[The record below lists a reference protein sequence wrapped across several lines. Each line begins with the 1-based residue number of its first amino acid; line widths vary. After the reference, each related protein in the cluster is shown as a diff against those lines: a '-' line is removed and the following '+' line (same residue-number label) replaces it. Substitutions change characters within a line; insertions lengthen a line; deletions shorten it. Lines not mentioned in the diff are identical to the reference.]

1 MQEGKLQ
8 SSSSRAARS
17 IGTSAL
23 AIAVLSLS
31 LASTA
36 SARRLVFWSNSIANK
51 ISYAPVIEGGR
62 GADLPVGPPYVE
74 DPYGTAIDSA
84 ASKAYWLNK
93 SNGSIGYANL
103 DGSAP
108 GLLNTAGAPFANPAG
123 LAIDPAGGRIYW
135 GNPETGNSSIGYANL
150 DGSGGGRLDIV
161 GATAEPNGL
170 AVDRA
175 NGRIYWSNFGADE
188 ISYMPLGGGAGHDL
202 ETPGASI
209 DGPEGVA
216 IDSTTGRIYWS
227 NWNGNSI
234 GYAGING
241 GGGGTANLNQ
251 FVSKPIGLA
260 TDGAAVYWA
269 SEGFDRVEAGN
280 FAACCA
286 VPLET
291 AGATQ
296 SGVAFPVI
304 LESPR
309 NNEMIEVQGAHK
321 PGSNLTCSPGDW
333 RGDLIE
339 SFLYRAPQAISY
351 QWFRNRTPL
360 AGATAQTFTA
370 GKVGAYTCQV
380 TATNFAG
387 VNAELSP
394 HEFAVKATV
403 GFKKVT
409 YNREKGTATLRVA
422 VTGTGRLD
430 LYGTGMANAQRKH
443 AEGTAKLTVRTSGK
457 ARIKLAKTGKARVKA
472 RISYTPEGGE
482 VIKRSKAVVLKKR
495 LRR

>member
-1 MQEGKLQ
+1 
-8 SSSSRAARS
+8 
-17 IGTSAL
+17 
-23 AIAVLSLS
+23 V
-31 LASTA
+31 
-36 SARRLVFWSNSIANK
+36 N
-51 ISYAPVIEGGR
+51 
-62 GADLPVGPPYVE
+62 

-84 ASKAYWLNK
+84 AGKIYWLNK
-93 SNGSIGYANL
+93 NSSSIGYANL

-123 LAIDPAGGRIYW
+123 LTIDPAGGRIYW

-150 DGSGGGRLDIV
+150 NGSGGGQLDIV

-170 AVDRA
+170 AVDPA
-175 NGRIYWSNFGADE
+175 NGRIYWSNLGANR

-209 DGPEGVA
+209 DGPKGVA
-216 IDSTTGRIYWS
+216 IDSAAGRIYWS

-269 SEGFDRVEAGN
+269 SEDSDRVVDGN
-280 FAACCA
+280 FAACCT

-291 AGATQ
+291 AGVTQ

-304 LESPR
+304 LDSPR
-309 NNEMIEVQGAHK
+309 NSGMIEVQGAHK
-321 PGSNLTCSPGDW
+321 PGSNLVCSGGDW
-333 RGDLIE
+333 KGDLIE
-339 SFLYRAPQAISY
+339 SFLYRAPQSVSY
-351 QWFRNRTPL
+351 QWFRNWTPI
-360 AGATAQTFTA
+360 AEATAQTFIA
-370 GKVGAYTCQV
+370 NKVGSYTCQV

-394 HEFAVKATV
+394 REFVINATV

-409 YNREKGTATLRVA
+409 YNRKKGTATLRVA
-422 VTGTGRLD
+422 VTGRGRLD
-430 LYGTGMANAQRKH
+430 LYGKGVANAQRKH
-443 AEGTAKLTVRTSGK
+443 AQGTAKITVRTSGK
-457 ARIKLAKTGKARVKA
+457 ALIKLRNTGKAKVKA
-472 RISYTPEGGE
+472 RISYTPEGGKA
-482 VIKRSKAVVLKKR
+482 IKRFKTIVLKKKLKR
-495 LRR
+495 

>member
-1 MQEGKLQ
+1 M
-8 SSSSRAARS
+8 
-17 IGTSAL
+17 L
-23 AIAVLSLS
+23 AIAVLGLC

-36 SARRLVFWSNSIANK
+36 SARRLVFWSNSFANR

-62 GADLPVGPPYVE
+62 GADLPIDPAYVN

-84 ASKAYWLNK
+84 AGKVYWLNK
-93 SNGSIGYANL
+93 NNSSIGYANL

-123 LAIDPAGGRIYW
+123 LAIDPAGRRIYW
-135 GNPETGNSSIGYANL
+135 GNPETGNGSIGYANL
-150 DGSGGGRLDIV
+150 DGSGGGRLDIA

-170 AVDRA
+170 AIDPA
-175 NGRIYWSNFGADE
+175 NGRIYWSNFGANR
-188 ISYMPLGGGAGHDL
+188 ISHMPLGGGAGHDL

-216 IDSTTGRIYWS
+216 IDSATSRIYWTNQKGS
-227 NWNGNSI
+227 SI
-234 GYAGING
+234 GYAGLDG
-241 GGGGTANLNQ
+241 GAGGTANLNQ

-269 SEGFDRVEAGN
+269 SAGSDRVEAGN

-304 LESPR
+304 LESPS
-309 NNEMIEVQGAHK
+309 NNGVIKVQGAHK
-321 PGSNLTCSPGDW
+321 PGSNLVCSGGDW

-339 SFLYRAPQAISY
+339 SFLYRAPQSVSY
-351 QWFRNRTPL
+351 QWFRNRMPITE
-360 AGATAQTFTA
+360 ATAQTLTA
-370 GKVGAYTCQV
+370 NKVGSYTCQI

-394 HEFAVKATV
+394 YDFSVNATIS
-403 GFKKVT
+403 FKKVT
-409 YNREKGTATLRVA
+409 FNRKKGTATLRVA
-422 VTGTGRLD
+422 VTGGGRLD
-430 LYGTGMANAQRKH
+430 VYGKGVANAQRKH
-443 AEGTAKLTVRTSGK
+443 ATGTAKITVRTSGK
-457 ARIKLAKTGKARVKA
+457 ARIKLMKTGRAKVKARV
-472 RISYTPEGGE
+472 SYTPEGGRA
-482 VIKRSKAVVLKKR
+482 IKRFKAIVLKKSP
-495 LRR
+495 RR

>member
-1 MQEGKLQ
+1 MQR
-8 SSSSRAARS
+8 SPNRAAWS
-17 IGTSAL
+17 IGASAL
-23 AIAVLSLS
+23 AIAVLSLCM
-31 LASTA
+31 ASTA
-36 SARRLVFWSNSIANK
+36 SARRLVFWSNSISNK
-51 ISYAPVIEGGR
+51 ISYAPVIEGGK
-62 GADLPVGPPYVE
+62 GADLPISPSYVD

-84 ASKAYWLNK
+84 TGKVYWLNK
-93 SNGSIGYANL
+93 GSGSIGYANL

-123 LAIDPAGGRIYW
+123 LAIDPAGGRIFW

-150 DGSGGGRLDIV
+150 NGSGGGRLDIV

-170 AVDRA
+170 AVDPA
-175 NGRIYWSNFGADE
+175 NGRIYWSNFAANK
-188 ISYMPLGGGAGHDL
+188 ISYMPLGGGAAHDL
-202 ETPGASI
+202 ETLGASI

-216 IDSTTGRIYWS
+216 IDSATGRIYWS
-227 NWNGNSI
+227 NWSGNSI

-241 GGGGTANLNQ
+241 GGGGEANLNQ

-260 TDGAAVYWA
+260 TDGGAVYWA

-309 NNEMIEVQGAHK
+309 NNEMIKVEGAHE
-321 PGSNLTCSPGDW
+321 PGSNLTCSPGEW
-333 RGDLIE
+333 RGDLVE
-339 SFLYRAPQAISY
+339 SFLYRAPRSIAY
-351 QWFRNRTPL
+351 QWLRNQTPI
-360 AGATAQTFTA
+360 AGANAQTFIA
-370 GKVGAYTCQV
+370 SRVGAYTCQV

-394 HEFAVKATV
+394 YKFAIKATV
-403 GFKKVT
+403 VFKKVT
-409 YNREKGTATLRVA
+409 YNRKKGTATLRVA
-422 VTGTGRLD
+422 VTGSGRLD
-430 LYGTGMANAQRKH
+430 LYGVGVANAQRKN
-443 AEGTAKLTVRTSGK
+443 ATGVAKLIVKTSGK
-457 ARIKLAKTGKARVKA
+457 ARIKLARTGRARVKA
-472 RISYTPEGGE
+472 RLAYTPEGGKA
-482 VIKRSKAVVLKKR
+482 IKRSKVVVLKKR
-495 LRR
+495 LRP

>member
-1 MQEGKLQ
+1 MEA
-8 SSSSRAARS
+8 SPSRTAWFVGA
-17 IGTSAL
+17 SAL

-36 SARRLVFWSNSIANK
+36 SARRLVFWGNSIANK

-62 GADLPVGPPYVE
+62 GADLPIDPIYVNN
-74 DPYGTAIDSA
+74 PYGVAIYA
-84 ASKAYWLNK
+84 AAGKVFWLNK
-93 SNGSIGYANL
+93 GNGSIGYANL

-108 GLLNTAGAPFANPAG
+108 GLLNTGGAPFANPAG

-135 GNPETGNSSIGYANL
+135 GNPETGNSSIGYASL

-161 GATAEPNGL
+161 GATGEPNGL
-170 AVDRA
+170 AVDPT
-175 NGRIYWSNFGADE
+175 NGRIYWSNFGADK
-188 ISYMPLGGGAGHDL
+188 ISYMPLGGGIAHDL

-209 DGPEGVA
+209 DGPKGVA
-216 IDSTTGRIYWS
+216 IDSTAGRIYWS

-234 GYAGING
+234 GYAGIDG
-241 GGGGTANLNQ
+241 GGGGQANLNQ

-269 SEGFDRVEAGN
+269 SEGFDMVEAGD
-280 FAACCA
+280 FRGCCA

-291 AGATQ
+291 GSATH

-309 NNEMIEVQGAHK
+309 NAELPTVTGEHRPGAT
-321 PGSNLTCSPGDW
+321 LTCSGDKW
-333 RGDLIE
+333 QGDAIE
-339 SFLYRAPQAISY
+339 SFLYRAPQSFSY
-351 QWFRNRTPL
+351 QWFRNGKPV
-360 AGATAQTFTA
+360 AGATAPSVVTS
-370 GKVGAYTCQV
+370 KVGAYGCGV

-387 VNAELSP
+387 SNAEASLVDFAVNAR
-394 HEFAVKATV
+394 V

-409 YNREKGTATLRVA
+409 YNRAKGTATLRVA
-422 VTGTGRLD
+422 VTGAGRLD
-430 LYGTGMANAQRKH
+430 LYGTGVANAQRKH
-443 AEGTAKLTVRTSGK
+443 AEGAAKLIVRTSGK
-457 ARIKLAKTGKARVKA
+457 ARIKLAKTGKAKVKA
-472 RISYTPEGGE
+472 RIAYTPEGGKA
-482 VIKRSKAVVLKKR
+482 IKRSKTVVLKKR